1 MIDFHVDKGG
11 SVPAYAQLV
20 RQVREAMRLGL
31 LRPGDRLPTVREVVT
46 SCTVNAA
53 TVLKAYR
60 ELEMSGLVESRQGSG
75 TFVTGT
81 LGSADPHVMAR
92 LRTGL
97 ARWLDQ
103 AREAG
108 LEDEDV
114 QALVTSVLAQQAAG
128 ARAEIPVGTAG
139 RRYRSGTACR
149 RDRRCG
155 VSEEPIALEARGL
168 TKRYRDVVAL
178 SECSFQLPAHRI
190 IALVG
195 ANGAGKSTL
204 MSIAAGLL
212 PATSGEILV
221 AGRRVDAAPQDPPGR
236 HRAPRR
242 HPRPGQAAL
251 PRLHRRRH
259 AQVRAAHQPRLGPAA
274 GGERGWIASTCRS
287 GGAAAGCPAGS
298 APRSP
303 SRSRSAAARDVLL
316 LDEPLANLDPVARSE
331 VTGELIA
338 EVAESGMTVM
348 LSTHIVAELAGV
360 GEYLLLLA
368 AGRPVLAGDIE
379 ELVASHV
386 RLTGPRADLPPCPGE
401 IVQAQHAER
410 QSTFIVRL
418 PGQAVRPRWS
428 PRVEQRA
435 DDLRGTDAHLPQDR
449 PRSRRRVLEAAV

>member
-1 MIDFHVDKGG
+1 M
-11 SVPAYAQLV
+11 PAYAQLV

-75 TFVTGT
+75 TFVTAT
-81 LGSADPHVMAR
+81 LGSADPHVWPGCAPACA
-92 LRTGL
+92 L
-97 ARWLDQ
+97 A
-103 AREAG
+103 G
-108 LEDEDV
+108 P
-114 QALVTSVLAQQAAG
+114 G
-128 ARAEIPVGTAG
+128 ARGWARRRGRPGTGDLRA
-139 RRYRSGTACR
+139 RP
-149 RDRRCG
+149 DRRRARAARRRAPG
-155 VSEEPIALEARGL
+155 SARREGEPTALEARGL
-168 TKRYRDVVAL
+168 TKQYRDVAAL
-178 SECSFQLPAHRI
+178 SECSFQLPAHCI

-221 AGRRVDAAPQDPPGR
+221 ADGASTPAARPARRAQHTASPSS
-236 HRAPRR
+236 PRTSR
-242 HPRPGQAAL
+242 CIASSPSPTCSL
-251 PRLHRRRH
+251 
-259 AQVRAAHQPRLGPAA
+259 RAAHQPRLGPAA
-274 GGERGWIASTCRS
+274 RAVMAGALRRPARAPLRPAVRRAARPGRPRGRTRQLPGS
-287 GGAAAGCPAGS
+287 AAAGRAAGEPGPGR
-298 APRSP
+298 AQRGHRGAD
-303 SRSRSAAARDVLL
+303 SRGRGERD
-316 LDEPLANLDPVARSE
+316 DRDALDP
-331 VTGELIA
+331 
-338 EVAESGMTVM
+338 
-348 LSTHIVAELAGV
+348 IVAELAGV

-418 PGQAVRPRWS
+418 PGQPAPDSR

-435 DDLRGTDAHLPQDR
+435 DHLRGTDASPISSR
-449 PRSRRRVLEAAV
+449 PRSPAVSWRPPHERT

>member
-1 MIDFHVDKGG
+1 MIDFHVDKAG

-20 RQVREAMRLGL
+20 RQVREALRLGL

-75 TFVTGT
+75 TFVSGT

-92 LRTGL
+92 LRGGL
-97 ARWLDQ
+97 SRWLDQ

-114 QALVTSVLAQQAAG
+114 QALVASVLAEQAAG
-128 ARAEIPVGTAG
+128 APRAGDPGPHGGPPVQKWHRVPPG
-139 RRYRSGTACR
+139 
-149 RDRRCG
+149 
-155 VSEEPIALEARGL
+155 SEVRHERGADALEARDL
-168 TKRYRDVVAL
+168 SKRYRDVGAL
-178 SECSFQLPAHRI
+178 RECSFQLPAHRI

-212 PATSGEILV
+212 PATSGELLV
-221 AGRRVDAAPQDPPGR
+221 GGQRVDP
-236 HRAPRR
+236 HRR
-242 HPRPGQAAL
+242 PRPADAAHRVAILAQDKPLYRDFTVADMLQFGQRTNRVWDQQRAL
-251 PRLHRRRH
+251 SWLERFDVPLERRCGRLSGGQR
-259 AQVRAAHQPRLGPAA
+259 AQVALAVALG
-274 GGERGWIASTCRS
+274 
-287 GGAAAGCPAGS
+287 GCPG
-298 APRSP
+298 
-303 SRSRSAAARDVLL
+303 VLL

-331 VTGELIA
+331 VTGELMA
-338 EVAESGMTVM
+338 EVADSGMTVM

-368 AGRPVLAGDIE
+368 AGRPVLAGDVE
-379 ELVASHV
+379 ELLAGHV
-386 RLTGPRADLPPCPGE
+386 RLTGPRADLPPCPGQ
-401 IVQAQHAER
+401 IVQAQHTER

-418 PGQAVRPRWS
+418 PSQAVPAVVAPGWSSEPVSLEQLILTYLKTSAKPPR
-428 PRVEQRA
+428 A
-435 DDLRGTDAHLPQDR
+435 
-449 PRSRRRVLEAAV
+449 LEAAA